1 MTPTVAI
8 LVTDITSGDET
19 YYTIVGTTT
28 VTTLSKSPLVAQ
40 RSLIRVAWKSSDYS
54 RFTPASAPLRM
65 MSTTGLTGVS
75 SMTPNWI
82 ETAVTSLT
90 DSWPSVTTT
99 SSSESVA
106 PTGTGASY
114 TNQTVDQ
121 HYHHRLSSS
130 QLTGIEVGSVL
141 AFVLILWVSIWL
153 YLRSKLARRK
163 H

>member
-19 YYTIVGTTT
+19 HYTIVGTTT

-82 ETAVTSLT
+82 ETAFTSPT

-99 SSSESVA
+99 SSSESVT
-106 PTGTGASY
+106 PIGTASSD
-114 TNQTVDQ
+114 TNQTVDD
-121 HYHHRLSSS
+121 HHHRLSSS

-141 AFVLILWVSIWL
+141 AFVLTLWVGIWL